1 MTERMVPNPRH
12 ERLKQLLREAEYGS
26 QEVRQAYQRAVGA
39 MQSGKVWTGPT
50 ATKWSAELETRHQ
63 RLGQLARRV
72 VEAIEEELRRQ
83 PPLVTESEA
92 TGESRRWDF
101 SEYS

>member
-1 MTERMVPNPRH
+1 MTEKLVPNPRH
-12 ERLKQLLREAEYGS
+12 EQLRQLLREAEHGS

-50 ATKWSAELETRHQ
+50 ATTWSAELEARHR

-92 TGESRRWDF
+92 DAMRR
-101 SEYS
+101 EMAGRV